1 MKTVANQPL
10 TAASA
15 SAQAGRVSGRALIG
29 RLLRDHIRA
38 HAPAIGL
45 AAVCMTLV
53 AATTA
58 ALAWIM
64 EPIMDDVFFARDEEM
79 LVLVPIA
86 VVVIAVVKGASTYGQ
101 SFLMNAVGQRVIA
114 ATQLRLFAHLMR
126 ADLAY
131 LQTATTGRLMSS
143 FLNDVNLLR
152 EALVKSITGMVK
164 DSLSVLFLSGVMF
177 YQQWELALVSSVVLP
192 LAILP
197 VRNLGRRVRKSSTAN
212 QVKTGRI
219 SALLSETF
227 RGARHVKAYGME
239 AYETA
244 RAEAAIESRLKD
256 VFKIIRSRAL
266 MTPLVETVGSL
277 AIAVT
282 LVYVGSQVIAGETEP
297 GDFAS
302 FITAL
307 LLTYQPLRSLANL
320 NTALQEGLA
329 AAQRIFA
336 ILDSRPE
343 IDDRPGVRPLVVTA
357 ATIRF
362 EHVEFAY
369 RGEAPALRDIS
380 LEIAAGQRVA
390 LVGASGAGK
399 STLLNLIPR
408 FYDVDAGAVTIDGQ
422 NVRDVTLASLRGAIA
437 LVSQE
442 TSLFD
447 DTVRANI
454 AYGRPGASEAEIVA
468 AARAAAADEF
478 VRELPD
484 GYDTVLGEDG
494 LRLSGGQRQRI
505 AMARAMLKDAPIL
518 LLDEATSA
526 LDLESE
532 RQVRGA
538 LAELMRGRTTL
549 IVAHR
554 PSSIIDA
561 DLICVIDEGRLVERG
576 RHAELMAR
584 GGIYARLY
592 RVDDIVENV
601 SPPPPAR
608 ARA

>member
-164 DSLSVLFLSGVMF
+164 DLLSVLFLIGVMF

>member
-1 MKTVANQPL
+1 
-10 TAASA
+10 
-15 SAQAGRVSGRALIG
+15 
-29 RLLRDHIRA
+29 
-38 HAPAIGL
+38 
-45 AAVCMTLV
+45 MTMV

-64 EPIMDDVFFARDEEM
+64 EPIMDDVFFAQDEEM
-79 LVLVPIA
+79 LVLVPIG
-86 VVVIAVVKGASTYGQ
+86 VVMIAVIKGLATYGQ
-101 SFLMNAVGQRVIA
+101 SYLMNAVGQRIIA

-131 LQTATTGRLMSS
+131 VQQATTGKLISS

-152 EALVKSITGMVK
+152 EALVKAITGIVK
-164 DSLSVLFLSGVMF
+164 DSLSVVFLIGVMF

-192 LAILP
+192 LLLLP
-197 VRNLGRRVRKSSTAN
+197 IRNLGRRVRKASTAN

-239 AYETA
+239 AYETD
-244 RAEAAIESRLKD
+244 RAAAAIADRLKE
-256 VFKIIRSRAL
+256 VFKIIRSRAA

-277 AIAVT
+277 AIALT
-282 LVYVGSQVIAGETEP
+282 LVYVGGRVIAGETEP

-307 LLTYQPLRSLANL
+307 LLAYQPLRSLANL

-329 AAQRIFA
+329 AAQRIFT
-336 ILDSRPE
+336 ILDVEPAIQEQTGAQQLVVDKGAVRF
-343 IDDRPGVRPLVVTA
+343 DGVR
-357 ATIRF
+357 
-362 EHVEFAY
+362 FAY
-369 RGEAPALRDIS
+369 GDAETALHDVS
-380 LEIAAGQRVA
+380 LEIPAGKRVA
-390 LVGASGAGK
+390 LVGPSGAGK

-408 FYDVDAGAVTIDGQ
+408 FYDADAGTVTIDGQ
-422 NVRDVTLASLRGAIA
+422 DVRGVTLASLRSAIA

-442 TSLFD
+442 ATLFN

-454 AYGRPGASEAEIVA
+454 AYGRTGAAQSEIEA
-468 AARAAAADEF
+468 AARTAAADAF
-478 VRELPD
+478 IRELPA
-484 GYDTVLGEDG
+484 GYDTVVGEDG
-494 LRLSGGQRQRI
+494 FRLSGGQRQRI
-505 AMARAMLKDAPIL
+505 AIARAMLKDAPIL

-532 RQVRGA
+532 RQVREA
-538 LAELMRGRTTL
+538 LAVLMRGRTTL

-561 DLICVIDEGRLVERG
+561 DLICVMEGGRLIETG
-576 RHAELMAR
+576 HHAELMAR
-584 GGIYARLY
+584 GGVYARLY
-592 RVDDIVENV
+592 EVKDV
-601 SPPPPAR
+601 SAPAAAPAR
-608 ARA
+608 AQA

>member
-1 MKTVANQPL
+1 
-10 TAASA
+10 
-15 SAQAGRVSGRALIG
+15 
-29 RLLRDHIRA
+29 
-38 HAPAIGL
+38 
-45 AAVCMTLV
+45 MTMV

-64 EPIMDDVFFARDEEM
+64 EPIMDDVFFAQDEEM
-79 LVLVPIA
+79 LVLVPIG
-86 VVVIAVVKGASTYGQ
+86 VVMIAVIKGLATYGQ
-101 SFLMNAVGQRVIA
+101 SYLMNAVGQRVIA

-131 LQTATTGRLMSS
+131 VQQATTGKLISS

-152 EALVKSITGMVK
+152 EALVKAITGIVK
-164 DSLSVLFLSGVMF
+164 DSLSVVFLIGVMF

-192 LAILP
+192 LLLLP
-197 VRNLGRRVRKSSTAN
+197 IRNLGRRVRKASTAN

-239 AYETA
+239 AYETD
-244 RAEAAIESRLKD
+244 RAAAAIADRLKE
-256 VFKIIRSRAL
+256 VFKIIRSRAA

-277 AIAVT
+277 AIALI
-282 LVYVGSQVIAGETEP
+282 LVYVGGRVIAGETEP

-307 LLTYQPLRSLANL
+307 LLAYQPLRSLANL

-329 AAQRIFA
+329 AAQRIFT
-336 ILDSRPE
+336 ILDVEPAIQEQTGAQQLVVDEGAVRF
-343 IDDRPGVRPLVVTA
+343 DGVR
-357 ATIRF
+357 
-362 EHVEFAY
+362 FAY
-369 RGEAPALRDIS
+369 GDAETALHDVS
-380 LEIAAGQRVA
+380 LEIPAGKRVA
-390 LVGASGAGK
+390 LVGPSGAGK

-408 FYDVDAGAVTIDGQ
+408 FYDADAGTVTIDGQ
-422 NVRDVTLASLRGAIA
+422 DVRGVTLASLRSAIA

-442 TSLFD
+442 ATLFN

-454 AYGRPGASEAEIVA
+454 AYGRTGAAQSEIEA
-468 AARAAAADEF
+468 AARTAAADAF
-478 VRELPD
+478 IRELPA
-484 GYDTVLGEDG
+484 GYDTVVGEDG
-494 LRLSGGQRQRI
+494 FRLSGGQRQRI
-505 AMARAMLKDAPIL
+505 AIARAMLKDAPIL

-532 RQVRGA
+532 RQVREA
-538 LAELMRGRTTL
+538 LAVLMRGRTTL

-561 DLICVIDEGRLVERG
+561 DLICVMEGGRLIETG
-576 RHAELMAR
+576 HHAELMAR
-584 GGIYARLY
+584 GGVYARLY
-592 RVDDIVENV
+592 EVKDV
-601 SPPPPAR
+601 SAPAAAPAR
-608 ARA
+608 AQA

>member
-1 MKTVANQPL
+1 MKTVANEPWVG
-10 TAASA
+10 ASA
-15 SAQAGRVSGRALIG
+15 PAGGERVSGRELIG
-29 RLLRDHIRA
+29 RLFRDHIRV
-38 HAPAIGL
+38 HAPAVGL
-45 AAVCMTLV
+45 AAVCMALV

-79 LVLVPIA
+79 LVVVPIA
-86 VVVIAVVKGASTYGQ
+86 VVGIALVKGLSTFGQ
-101 SFLMNAVGQRVIA
+101 SYLMNAVGQRVIA
-114 ATQLRLFAHLMR
+114 ATQLRLFSHLMQ

-152 EALVKSITGMVK
+152 EALVKAITGMVK
-164 DSLSVLFLSGVMF
+164 DSLSVLFLIGVMF

-256 VFKIIRSRAL
+256 LFKIIRSRAL
-266 MTPLVETVGSL
+266 MTPVVETVGSL

-282 LVYVGSQVIAGETEP
+282 LVYIGSQVIAGATEP

-307 LLTYQPLRSLANL
+307 LLAYQPLRSLANL

-336 ILDSRPE
+336 ILDARPE
-343 IDDRPGVRPLVVTA
+343 IEDRSGARSLVVSA
-357 ATIRF
+357 AAIRF

-369 RGEAPALRDIS
+369 RGEAPALRDVN
-380 LEIAAGQRVA
+380 LEVAAGQRVA

-408 FYDVDAGAVTIDGQ
+408 FYDVDAGTVTIDGQ
-422 NVRDVTLASLRGAIA
+422 DVRDVTLASLRGAVA

-454 AYGRPGASEAEIVA
+454 AYGRRGASDAEIEA

-478 VRELPD
+478 VRELPN

-494 LRLSGGQRQRI
+494 MRLSGGQRQRI
-505 AMARAMLKDAPIL
+505 AIARAMLKDAPIL

-561 DLICVIDEGRLVERG
+561 DLICVMNEGRLIEMG
-576 RHAELMAR
+576 AHAELMAR
-584 GGIYARLY
+584 SGIYARLY
-592 RVDDIVENV
+592 RTDDVEENV
-601 SPPPPAR
+601 SPPPAR
-608 ARA
+608 VRA